1 MIKCCEHI
9 DKTDIDCNHF
19 QLIGSSLD
27 LAGRD
32 SKIITLQ
39 YLNIYSYNRRGEC
52 DVRVNI
58 IYNRN
63 EQIESTVIQKIYFDT
78 TVNKG
83 MKCEF
88 PDEDYLD
95 YCNPINCHMKYSGY
109 RGFFSTEKQKCVQIP
124 TCQSKNNKDQ
134 AYIWFNNQCADLNYT
149 ITQKDIQ
156 EVLFRIENNKSD
168 EQFRTFDEIHSTQKI
183 RCHNGYLN
191 SITDLCECDL
201 GWENENNI
209 NWNDFLPSTIPL
221 QMCMVRKQISK
232 NFIQSLK
239 FALIPKNWTYVE
251 LICALLI
258 SCVIITFIQLFII
271 SSKPNYIKV

>member
-9 DKTDIDCNHF
+9 DKTDIDCN
-19 QLIGSSLD
+19 
-27 LAGRD
+27 
-32 SKIITLQ
+32 
-39 YLNIYSYNRRGEC
+39 YSYNRRGEC